1 MLLVQLYEYSSVV
14 CLLMF
19 TLFLYKLDVHMIVY
33 NYGIKWRDLNSLVS
47 TRNKNI
53 IKVLYI
59 SFTMILQAIYLSLL
73 QYMNSTIRK
82 ISKNKYEISYIV
94 NGKMYKMLVT
104 PKRGPSPILEI
115 RNEKTEDDLTEKL
128 LPYFGPDYK
137 CHGIDL
143 YPELLG
149 YNGLVFELADG
160 TEKVFIDNEI
170 ISL

>member
-1 MLLVQLYEYSSVV
+1 MLPYEYSLAALS
-14 CLLMF
+14 LMLV
-19 TLFLYKLDVHMIVY
+19 LFLYHLNFHMIVY
-33 NYGIKWRDLNSLVS
+33 NYGLKWRDLNSLVS

-59 SFTMILQAIYLSLL
+59 SLTMILQALYLSFL
-73 QYMNSTIRK
+73 QYMNSTIQK
-82 ISKNKYEISYIV
+82 IGKNKYEISYTV
-94 NGKMYKMLVT
+94 NGKIYKMLVT

-115 RNEKTEDDLTEKL
+115 RDEKTEDDLTNKI

-137 CHGIDL
+137 CHGTSL

-160 TEKVFIDNEI
+160 TERVFIDNEI
-170 ISL
+170 IIV

>member
-1 MLLVQLYEYSSVV
+1 MLSYEYTLAALS
-14 CLLMF
+14 LMLV
-19 TLFLYKLDVHMIVY
+19 LFLYKLDVHMIVY
-33 NYGIKWRDLNSLVS
+33 NYGVKLQDLNSLVS

-53 IKVLYI
+53 LKVLYI
-59 SFTMILQAIYLSLL
+59 SFAMIAQALYLSFL
-73 QYMNSTIRK
+73 QYMNSAMRK
-82 ISKNKYEISYIV
+82 IGKNKYEISYMV
-94 NGKMYKMLVT
+94 NGKIYKMLVT

-115 RNEKTEDDLTEKL
+115 RDEKTEDDLTDKI

-137 CHGIDL
+137 CHGNNL

-170 ISL
+170 ITV